1 MTEMRLARRL
11 LYSQQR
17 IRRREDVN
25 MVPIDMTAELSSLL
39 VGMNVLMLIAA
50 AAVAV
55 SPWVS
60 QITTFLSHDLRSE
73 PRLAVVGNSSS
84 APLPKRE
91 DAPSDA
97 SVPEAA

>member
-1 MTEMRLARRL
+1 
-11 LYSQQR
+11 
-17 IRRREDVN
+17 
-25 MVPIDMTAELSSLL
+25 MVPIDMTAELSSLMI
-39 VGMNVLMLIAA
+39 GMNVLMLISA

-60 QITTFLSHDLRSE
+60 QVTAFLSRELHSE
-73 PRLAVVGNSSS
+73 PSLAVVGSSSS
-84 APLPKRE
+84 APPPKRE

>member
-1 MTEMRLARRL
+1 
-11 LYSQQR
+11 
-17 IRRREDVN
+17 

-50 AAVAV
+50 AAIAI
-55 SPWVS
+55 SPWAS
-60 QITTFLSHDLRSE
+60 RITSFLSRDLRE
-73 PRLAVVGNSSS
+73 PRSAVVGSSSS
-84 APLPKRE
+84 APPLKRE